1 MRGRLPPDYQPFYI
15 ALSSLV
21 GLLVGS
27 FLNVCIYRIPRD
39 VSVITP
45 RSFCPA
51 CGNAIAWRDNIPILS
66 YFLLRRSCRRCGQTI
81 PVRYPI
87 VELTTAVLFGSVCA
101 EYGWTLVALKWCAF
115 EALLTAL
122 FWTDL
127 EERILPDE
135 LTLGGV
141 AAGFLLAAFVAV
153 PSAVGVLAA
162 PKARMAWQ
170 SLLSAALGAIILTAP
185 IWAVS
190 MAYSAIRKR
199 EGLGLGD
206 LKLLL
211 LLGVF
216 LGVEQGLFALLI
228 GSVGGTVI
236 GAVYILAAKRDPAT
250 YALPFGT
257 FLCAGAAATP
267 LLSRWLP

>member
-1 MRGRLPPDYQPFYI
+1 MRGRLPPDYKLFYVG
-15 ALSSLV
+15 LSSLV

-51 CGNAIAWRDNIPILS
+51 CGDAIAWYDNVPILS
-66 YFLLRRSCRRCGQTI
+66 YFLLRRRCRRCARAI
-81 PVRYPI
+81 PARYPV
-87 VELTTAVLFGSVCA
+87 VELTTAVLFGLVCA
-101 EYGWTLVALKWCAF
+101 EYGWTLVAFKWCVF

-122 FWTDL
+122 FWTDI

-135 LTLGGV
+135 LTLGGMG
-141 AAGFLLAAFVAV
+141 AGLILAAFVAV
-153 PSAVGVLAA
+153 PSAAGVLAF
-162 PKARMAWQ
+162 PKAPLAWQ
-170 SLLSAALGAIILTAP
+170 SLLSAALGAIILTGP

-216 LGVEQGLFALLI
+216 LGTERGLFALLI

-236 GAVYILAAKRDPAT
+236 GGIYILAAKRDAAT

-257 FLCAGAAATP
+257 FLCAGAAVTP
-267 LLSRWLP
+267 LLSPWLP